1 MNFTRETLPED
12 WPGSDPKALC
22 ARLAP
27 GSWMIEAGHQPPLS
41 HDPERFPLG
50 EGLTGGLVLSLSSA
64 TLMGLSL
71 GPALVDRLSALGL
84 PLGPMAG
91 LALHELIVNAVIH
104 GNLRVEAGRS
114 VDWADLAKRQ
124 ATLDD
129 ALTDPSRTTRM
140 VTIAAY
146 WRADDVVVAIV
157 DEGEGHDVSAPRVT
171 KSGSGRGLRLARMVG
186 RVDVLSGG
194 SRTTITLKTQLPSK
208 EGTMMLR
215 KAPPI
220 IVISPKLDEAHD
232 IAGWLRGAG
241 LGEISTVRTCD
252 EAIFMLGRNSPDLLI
267 IDEFISASAEQRLLR
282 HIRANGR
289 GDGPPLVR
297 LIGACA
303 LDPLASGRS
312 MAAEVISKPLLAHD
326 VVLRVG
332 AAMQRPDLLG
342 RLDQSSD
349 ETARNLDAAR
359 QMQIGLLP
367 TEDRLRSIREQCGVG
382 VAAFY
387 RSGEAVGGD
396 FWDVRPT
403 IKGRFAVALADFT
416 GHGLSAAL
424 NTFRLQA
431 LLSDQTLPRGR
442 PTRMTAL
449 LNERLHLLLPRGLY
463 ATMVY
468 LHIDARRRLVAWC
481 GAGGPPPLLV
491 SVDRAD
497 DLETRGLPLGVR
509 SNGMY
514 RRRWMRLPEAGI
526 LAVFSDGLFESGGQD
541 PDVPREAT
549 AGSLAEPAA
558 LAKRGDLAA
567 AAQEATVRLEGLRDR
582 YPRRGH
588 SDDVMAICV
597 AFGP

>member
-1 MNFTRETLPED
+1 
-12 WPGSDPKALC
+12 
-22 ARLAP
+22 
-27 GSWMIEAGHQPPLS
+27 
-41 HDPERFPLG
+41 
-50 EGLTGGLVLSLSSA
+50 
-64 TLMGLSL
+64 
-71 GPALVDRLSALGL
+71 
-84 PLGPMAG
+84 
-91 LALHELIVNAVIH
+91 
-104 GNLRVEAGRS
+104 
-114 VDWADLAKRQ
+114 
-124 ATLDD
+124 
-129 ALTDPSRTTRM
+129 
-140 VTIAAY
+140 
-146 WRADDVVVAIV
+146 
-157 DEGEGHDVSAPRVT
+157 
-171 KSGSGRGLRLARMVG
+171 
-186 RVDVLSGG
+186 
-194 SRTTITLKTQLPSK
+194 
-208 EGTMMLR
+208 MMLR
-215 KAPPI
+215 KAAPI
-220 IVISPKLDEAHD
+220 IVISPKPDEAHD

-252 EAIFMLGRNSPDLLI
+252 EAIFMLGRSCPDLLI
-267 IDEFISASAEQRLLR
+267 IDEAISAAAEQRLLR
-282 HIRANGR
+282 HIRTNG
-289 GDGPPLVR
+289 GGEGPPLVR
-297 LIGACA
+297 LIGARA
-303 LDPLASGRS
+303 LDPLAAGRP

-332 AAMQRPDLLG
+332 AAMQRPDLL
-342 RLDQSSD
+342 RQLDQSSD

-367 TEDRLRSIREQCGVG
+367 TEDRLQTIREQCGIG

-403 IKGRFAVALADFT
+403 VKGRFALTLADFT

-431 LLSDQTLPRGR
+431 LLSDKTLPRGQ

-468 LHIDARRRLVAWC
+468 LHIDAGRRLVAWC

-491 SVDRAD
+491 STVRAD

-541 PDVPREAT
+541 PDVPREAM
-549 AGSLAEPAA
+549 AHALAKPAA
-558 LAKRGDLAA
+558 LAKRGELGA

-588 SDDVMAICV
+588 SDDVMAICI
-597 AFGP
+597 AFGPVSGRP